1 MTINLSLQGC
11 NKKKEDKLLW
21 QSIVG
26 CFLVNCSVD
35 NNIFST
41 PFKVVFNFFYSI
53 SFLCYLITYAYL
65 MLKAKFT
72 LQKYLILI
80 NKNIFINLFNKKL
93 KDSIING

>member
-1 MTINLSLQGC
+1 
-11 NKKKEDKLLW
+11 
-21 QSIVG
+21 
-26 CFLVNCSVD
+26 
-35 NNIFST
+35 
-41 PFKVVFNFFYSI
+41 
-53 SFLCYLITYAYL
+53 